1 MSHLSTRYPN
11 MIPHIIHY
19 CWFGG
24 RPLPKSALRC
34 IASWKKWLPGYEIR
48 EWNEDNFDVNAHPYT
63 REAYAA
69 GKFAYVSDFARYKIL
84 EEYGG
89 LYFDTDVEVIAS
101 LDDLLEK
108 GAFMG
113 MEKAFPPTVSSG
125 LVMAVE
131 PKHPIIQKMLIY
143 YDNQTNLSKESMLK
157 AGLVVRGM
165 TEIFIHHG
173 FIPEDCYQEVAQ
185 ISIYPADYFDPMDN
199 ATGRVTLTPNTRT
212 IHHYDRTWSNQS
224 AFYIWL
230 SRLWH
235 RTWLYH
241 LLQSSKV

>member
-1 MSHLSTRYPN
+1 

-34 IASWKKWLPGYEIR
+34 ITSWKKWLPGYEIR
-48 EWNEDNFDVNAHPYT
+48 EWNENNFDANAHPYT
-63 REAYAA
+63 REAYTA

-131 PKHPIIQKMLIY
+131 PKHPIIQEMLIY

-185 ISIYPADYFDPMDN
+185 ISIYPSEYFDPMDN

-235 RTWLYH
+235 RTWLYR

>member
-1 MSHLSTRYPN
+1 

-34 IASWKKWLPGYEIR
+34 ITSWKKWLPGYEIR
-48 EWNEDNFDVNAHPYT
+48 EWNENNFDANAHPYT
-63 REAYAA
+63 REAYTA

-131 PKHPIIQKMLIY
+131 PKHPIIQEMLIY

-185 ISIYPADYFDPMDN
+185 ISIYPSEYFDPMDN

>member
-1 MSHLSTRYPN
+1 

-69 GKFAYVSDFARYKIL
+69 GKFAYVSAFARYKIL

-131 PKHPIIQKMLIY
+131 PKHPIIQEMLIY
-143 YDNQTNLSKESMLK
+143 YDNQTTLSKESMLK

-173 FIPEDCYQEVAQ
+173 FIPEDCYQEVAL
-185 ISIYPADYFDPMDN
+185 ISIYPSEYFDPMDN

>member
-1 MSHLSTRYPN
+1 

-34 IASWKKWLPGYEIR
+34 IASWKKGLPGYEIR
-48 EWNEDNFDVNAHPYT
+48 EWNEDNFDANAHPYT

-131 PKHPIIQKMLIY
+131 PKHPIIQEMLIY

-185 ISIYPADYFDPMDN
+185 ISIYPSEYFDPMDN